1 MLEWLAQYWLD
12 ILFGFLIFL
21 VTGGYKKLSERQKEG
36 AARQEAIEIGIQA
49 LLRDRII
56 QVYNHCV
63 DKGFCPIYAR
73 DDVKALF
80 EQYKAL
86 GGNGTTKELLE
97 KLSFLQVCL
106 NYSEISSIKTNY

>member
-1 MLEWLAQYWLD
+1 MLEWFAQYWLD

-21 VTGGYKKLSERQKEG
+21 VTGGYKKLSEKQKEG

-73 DDVKALF
+73 DDAEALF
-80 EQYKAL
+80 KQYTAL
-86 GGNGTTKELLE
+86 GGNGTTKALIE
-97 KLSFLQVCL
+97 KLSEMPTEP
-106 NYSEISSIKTNY
+106 SEEVE

>member
-1 MLEWLAQYWLD
+1 MWEWLAQYWLD

-21 VTGGYKKLSERQKEG
+21 VTGGYKKLSVRQKES
-36 AARQEAIEIGIQA
+36 ATSQEAIETGIQA

-73 DDVKALF
+73 DDVEALYK
-80 EQYKAL
+80 QYTAL
-86 GGNGTTKELLE
+86 GGNGTTKTLLE
-97 KLSFLQVCL
+97 KLLEMPTEPLEEV
-106 NYSEISSIKTNY
+106 E